1 MKKVLAMDAGDGRN
15 NNANVLLM
23 LLAAHTWLKWQIL
36 CYLYFSTIK
45 KKRWGVTVWPWCL
58 LNKGLRTRGQPQR
71 AHDLGRETGQAM
83 PLG

>member
-1 MKKVLAMDAGDGRN
+1 MFQFYKMKKVLAMDGGDGRN

-45 KKRWGVTVWPWCL
+45 KKLGGYRVALVFAE
-58 LNKGLRTRGQPQR
+58 QR
-71 AHDLGRETGQAM
+71 LENQSPAPKSSRSG
-83 PLG
+83 